1 MDKVKHLLQKTAYFS
16 AQERLLWILSVALIL
31 VSYVFFRAN
40 DPMTLVALLIGVTS
54 LIFNAKGNPFGQF
67 LMIVFSLLYGAIS
80 YTYAYYGEMITYLC
94 MTLPMAIFSLVSW
107 LRNPYKGNRSVVKV
121 SSISRRELIFS
132 LLLTT
137 AVTFIFFYILRT
149 MGTATL
155 LPSTLSVTTSFLA
168 AYLTFRRSPFFAFVY
183 AINDIV
189 LIILWILASIED
201 ISYLSV
207 IVCFAVFLVNDL
219 YGFISW
225 LKMKKKQSSDN

>member
-1 MDKVKHLLQKTAYFS
+1 MKKVFVSGYFS
-16 AQERLLWILSVALIL
+16 FHEKILWSASLIIILLSHFIFGASDLLSLSA
-31 VSYVFFRAN
+31 S
-40 DPMTLVALLIGVTS
+40 LIGATS
-54 LIFNAKGNPFGQF
+54 LIFCAKGNPIGQV
-67 LMIVFSLLYGAIS
+67 LMICFSILYGIIS
-80 YTYAYYGEMITYLC
+80 YTFSYYGEMITYLC